1 MNFLKNFKGFL
12 DPKTNNKI
20 PPKPLEV
27 LNLSSNLK
35 SLLNSNVREDLGIL
49 NKSSFTIRTQQDI
62 DGGGEEANAST
73 SVEISL
79 GKIKVLEKKLLEK
92 NKENQVL
99 GMNVQRLEKD
109 LLSVNIFIFFLSKY
123 IKYGIFY

>member
-1 MNFLKNFKGFL
+1 M
-12 DPKTNNKI
+12 
-20 PPKPLEV
+20 
-27 LNLSSNLK
+27 
-35 SLLNSNVREDLGIL
+35 GIL

-109 LLSVNIFIFFLSKY
+109 LLSVN
-123 IKYGIFY
+123 